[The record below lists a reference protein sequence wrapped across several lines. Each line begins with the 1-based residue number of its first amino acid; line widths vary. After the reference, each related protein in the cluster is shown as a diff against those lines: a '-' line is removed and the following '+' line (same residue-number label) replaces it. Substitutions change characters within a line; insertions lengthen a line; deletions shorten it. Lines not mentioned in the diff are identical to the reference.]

1 MNKFFFFFLLFVAV
15 LMEGSSCSDLTP
27 ASRAEQLAS
36 VETNSDTAMSLRTE
50 APKDSTAAGK
60 DSIPLD
66 KKKASEAPEERDKEL
81 IKVDYEKGLAVFYN
95 EEGEEIKTL
104 EVFPLHP
111 FKDLPYPSDR
121 YEMLGCLWGI
131 YEVKGHSIPAALREK
146 IVNPAW
152 VDDTTSILRI
162 LPWQNMY
169 VSNNYLTVALGVTTF
184 TYFNRII
191 GIKSLDVRVYDRK
204 GDLIHTLSSAEC
216 VECPVGG
223 APEITAD
230 GRYMCFKYYAENY
243 DGSNLMPPGLC
254 LYDLE
259 TGELMYHESLDSEKG
274 DYKYTLVITIEGRV
288 FYTVVDCNYRV
299 NGRWKP
305 CNRQIAIDPYKRAY
319 YYLPS
324 FESVKMNKG
333 LKFTG
338 VTAEG
343 LIYQDMSSGEDI
355 LWDYDEYFHVKYF

>member
-1 MNKFFFFFLLFVAV
+1 MLFVAV
-15 LMEGSSCSDLTP
+15 LMEGSSCSDFTP
-27 ASRAEQLAS
+27 ASKAEQLAS
-36 VETNSDTAMSLRTE
+36 VETNSDTAMSLKTE
-50 APKDSTAAGK
+50 ASDSVEVKK

-66 KKKASEAPEERDKEL
+66 EKKDSEAPEERDKEL

-104 EVFPLHP
+104 KVFPLHP
-111 FKDLPYPSDR
+111 FKDLPYPSDS
-121 YEMLGCLWGI
+121 YKMLGCLWGI

-152 VDDTTSILRI
+152 VDDTTSVLRI

-204 GDLIHTLSSAEC
+204 GNLIHTLSSAEC
-216 VECPVGG
+216 AECPVGG

-230 GRYMCFKYYAENY
+230 GRYMCFEYYAEND
-243 DGSNLMPPGLC
+243 DGSPLMPPGLC

-259 TGELMYHESLDSEKG
+259 TGELMYHESLNPEKG
-274 DYKYTLVITIEGRV
+274 DSRYTLVITIEGRV
-288 FYTVVDCNYRV
+288 FYTDVYRNCRE
-299 NGRWKP
+299 NGRKKP
-305 CNRQIAIDPYKRAY
+305 CNRRIAIDPYKRAY
-319 YYLPS
+319 YYLSS
-324 FESVKMNKG
+324 FEIMKLNTG
-333 LKFTG
+333 LKLIEI
-338 VTAEG
+338 TADG
-343 LIYQDMSSGEDI
+343 LVYQKKSSGEEVF
-355 LWDYDEYFHVKYF
+355 WDYDEYFHVKYF